1 LNRRESNVRKLRIQL
16 IVFAGLLAGMS
27 LGAQAAGPG
36 GPLSQ
41 QGFSSQLLVSQL
53 SLYLPEEATRGMYRG
68 FGGRAN
74 APSAQGGA
82 GGPGGSGG
90 QSAGQA
96 QGGGS
101 AGGFPQLQ
109 FTRDPKLYLTKEQIT
124 GLIPIL
130 IALRDNPL
138 PTPSKAKQ
146 VQADVDAQLT
156 AAQKAEWAEFQ
167 KKLQDLIAQFR
178 QRMGANSAAGQGSTN
193 GAGVQGQD
201 QLQNGGQGGGQAG
214 GGPQPTLLQ
223 RRQRQLDAFIK
234 VLQDRLKLASA

>member
-1 LNRRESNVRKLRIQL
+1 VRKLRIQL

-36 GPLSQ
+36 GPFSQ

-74 APSAQGGA
+74 APSAQGGQNA
-82 GGPGGSGG
+82 P
-90 QSAGQA
+90 AGQA

-193 GAGVQGQD
+193 GAGVQGQG
-201 QLQNGGQGGGQAG
+201 QLQDGQNAPSAQGGPGGGQPG
-214 GGPQPTLLQ
+214 GGPQLTLLQ